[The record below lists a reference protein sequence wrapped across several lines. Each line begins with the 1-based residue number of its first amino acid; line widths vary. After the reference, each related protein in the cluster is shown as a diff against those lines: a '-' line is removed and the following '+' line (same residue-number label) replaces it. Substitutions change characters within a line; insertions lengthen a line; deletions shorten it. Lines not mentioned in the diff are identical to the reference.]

1 MSEISKVKI
10 RSGRQ
15 IKNALSSDNLVPDTM
30 LPVHF
35 RVRLDSL
42 IERWE
47 SRGTSQWDRS
57 GMLGPSRVLV
67 GKGGEAIHYIQQ
79 LGHVGTEA

>member
-1 MSEISKVKI
+1 MKI

-30 LPVHF
+30 LPLHF
-35 RVRLDSL
+35 HGKPRRLDSL

-57 GMLGPSRVLV
+57 GMLGPSLGLV
-67 GKGGEAIHYIQQ
+67 RKGGEAFHYIQQ
-79 LGHVGTEA
+79 LGHVGTEE